1 MGYSIQLMWNRSST
15 SIRFDAPG
23 VREVDGGYLE
33 RPRHELEW
41 SARQVRTESPTR
53 APCANLMPLFP
64 GDARQPL
71 PGETSIHRA
80 GQLSQERKPA
90 MIGLASLLR

>member
-23 VREVDGGYLE
+23 VREVDGEYLE
-33 RPRHELEW
+33 RPRHELEG

-64 GDARQPL
+64 GDAPSLCLERHQ
-71 PGETSIHRA
+71 SV
-80 GQLSQERKPA
+80 GQASLVRRESPA